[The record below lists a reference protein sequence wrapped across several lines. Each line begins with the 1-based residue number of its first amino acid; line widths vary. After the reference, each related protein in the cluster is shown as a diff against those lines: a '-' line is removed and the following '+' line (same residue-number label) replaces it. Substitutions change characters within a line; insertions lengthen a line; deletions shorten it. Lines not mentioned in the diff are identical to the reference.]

1 MGGVGG
7 GLEGGPGGSGGGEG
21 GEGGSGGGGLG
32 GGGGGEGGRG
42 GGGRGQGGNGGAST
56 DGGGMGMGGGGERVV
71 HRVVHACEARVA
83 SQLATATTSFSIA
96 CKQSGD
102 SLARLIS
109 RSTGSYL
116 KKSAVLGSQN
126 GEATVV
132 RLLERSVLLMMHCTP
147 LLSSLCT

>member
-1 MGGVGG
+1 
-7 GLEGGPGGSGGGEG
+7 
-21 GEGGSGGGGLG
+21 
-32 GGGGGEGGRG
+32 
-42 GGGRGQGGNGGAST
+42 
-56 DGGGMGMGGGGERVV
+56 MGMGGGGERVV
-71 HRVVHACEARVA
+71 HRANHACEARVV
-83 SQLATATTSFSIA
+83 SQLATATLSFSVA

-102 SLARLIS
+102 PLARPIA

-132 RLLERSVLLMMHCTP
+132 RLLERFVLLMMHCTP